1 MRFIRYYSK
10 LLDAQG
16 MPHISIGQHKR
27 LFNIVTLETR
37 IDEATRLKESEQ
49 ENELKFKCEFRI
61 MKLKDK
67 LKNLTENK
75 EPKDIIENML
85 SQSQE

>member
-1 MRFIRYYSK
+1 MRFIWYYSK

-16 MPHISIGQHKR
+16 VPHISVEQHKR
-27 LFNIVTLETR
+27 LFNIIALETR

-67 LKNLTENK
+67 LKNLTGNQ
-75 EPKDIIENML
+75 EPKDIIENIL
-85 SQSQE
+85 SQSQD